1 MGTGTTKVGGS
12 SKKGRQ
18 HGAKGKKYMKQ
29 FDRTAKNKT
38 KAWKKHLKK
47 NPTDAKARIN
57 IEKLMG
63 KF

>member
-1 MGTGTTKVGGS
+1 MGTGKVGGS

-18 HGAKGKKYMKQ
+18 HSTHGNKYLKQ
-29 FDRTAKNKT
+29 TDRTRRNKE

-57 IEKLMG
+57 IERLLG